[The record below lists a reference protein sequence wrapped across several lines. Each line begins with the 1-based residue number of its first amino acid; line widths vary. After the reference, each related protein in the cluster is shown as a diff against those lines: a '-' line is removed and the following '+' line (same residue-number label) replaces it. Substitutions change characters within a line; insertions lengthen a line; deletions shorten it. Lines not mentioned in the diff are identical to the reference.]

1 MQHPVT
7 FSYKPVIFL
16 KHTPMNFKRL
26 SRHFPELAN
35 LEPSERETIL
45 LRADQSLSE
54 NLSPLMKVRDKLLDL
69 VLIAGVCLILIK
81 FIAPALS
88 ISPQANAFIVMLLVL
103 PLYFYMQKKRY
114 ISQLRRQLKQHP

>member
-1 MQHPVT
+1 
-7 FSYKPVIFL
+7 
-16 KHTPMNFKRL
+16 MNFKRL